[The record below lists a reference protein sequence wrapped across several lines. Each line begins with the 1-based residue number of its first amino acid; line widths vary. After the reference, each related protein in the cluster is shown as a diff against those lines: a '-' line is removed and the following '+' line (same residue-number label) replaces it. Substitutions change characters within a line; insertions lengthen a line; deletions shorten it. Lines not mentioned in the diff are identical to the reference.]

1 MSVLHGQRCL
11 TTSTRTE
18 DDKACANPVGRG
30 LGQEVFQPLPAFL
43 SGPLHV
49 NLDSMTST
57 QRRSESSDGCI
68 RRVVERSRERD
79 RILGRRDRRDRPAIQ
94 IERDRDG

>member
-1 MSVLHGQRCL
+1 MSVGWERCL

-18 DDKACANPVGRG
+18 DDKAGADPVDRG
-30 LGQEVFQPLPAFL
+30 PGQEVFQPLPAFL

-49 NLDSMTST
+49 DFDSMTNA
-57 QRRSESSDGCI
+57 QRRSESSDGRI

-79 RILGRRDRRDRPAIQ
+79 GILGRRDRGD
-94 IERDRDG
+94 